1 MALYPV
7 TQADLKLHVDNYPC
21 TTDCPTST
29 LLSANILDM
38 CHYAWFSVYILSD

>member
-7 TQADLKLHVDNYPC
+7 TQADLKLHVDNYSC

-38 CHYAWFSVYILSD
+38 TAWFSFYILSD